1 MLVSFTYLRPGRN
14 GGLRMGEMVKGS
26 LRVAKNGR
34 RILTI
39 IDHEAGG
46 RYRSFNLD
54 YVRDF
59 RTHNRYA

>member
-1 MLVSFTYLRPGRN
+1 
-14 GGLRMGEMVKGS
+14 MGEMVKGS